1 MSLAPW
7 WGRTQSFPYS
17 VVQRRHF
24 GFEALSPLCLSGLVR
39 EAGDG
44 HPLSQGKPHMCAGC
58 ARASRPQ
65 WAPAGC
71 AGGGGRGG
79 SPGWGSPG
87 WGSRC
92 PARSVMAR
100 RVSARPPARAAFI
113 RSLVRKPMPSGE
125 AWGGQDGSTPE
136 LGSGSRAWSGDD
148 SPARGAGSPA
158 AVSLSRGGGHPHAL
172 RAPPPVSASR
182 VRPPSRGRGF
192 SWPGRQAQSRAVG
205 LRLRQGSPRPPDFG
219 EAGGGGGAESLGREV
234 RAKVGPCLLCPEVP
248 SGLCPHVALS

>member
-1 MSLAPW
+1 M
-7 WGRTQSFPYS
+7 
-17 VVQRRHF
+17 RRACP
-24 GFEALSPLCLSGLVR
+24 GQQTAVG
-39 EAGDG
+39 
-44 HPLSQGKPHMCAGC
+44 
-58 ARASRPQ
+58 ARRLRR
-65 WAPAGC
+65 
-71 AGGGGRGG
+71 GRG
-79 SPGWGSPG
+79 PGGLPRV
-87 WGSRC
+87 GSRC

-125 AWGGQDGSTPE
+125 ACGGQDGSTPE

-148 SPARGAGSPA
+148 SPPPGARAARQPA
-158 AVSLSRGGGHPHAL
+158 RCLGGGGRPHAL
-172 RAPPPVSASR
+172 RAPPPGSASR

-234 RAKVGPCLLCPEVP
+234 RATVGPCLLRPEVP